1 MDVLTAFLDGPRAR
15 AAFLMKVVLE
25 PPWALRIADEAP
37 LAVVAITH
45 GTAWLVHDTLPRPVA
60 LAAGDILMVR
70 GPDHYVV
77 AHDPK
82 TEPTIVIEV
91 GGACRTLDGQP
102 LIDAMDLGVRTWGND
117 ADGRDVMLVGT
128 YQTDGEASRWLLD
141 ALPPVV
147 VLRADEWDGPVV
159 PLLAAEVVK
168 EEPGQQVVLDRLLD
182 LLLITSLRA
191 AFASDAVTMPA
202 WFRANA
208 DPVIGRVVRLMQNEP
223 AEPWTIATLAATVG
237 VSRAL
242 LARRFHEVVGEP
254 PISFLTSW
262 RLALAADLLTT
273 GDATVGAIAHE
284 VGYGS
289 PFTLSTAFKRAYGSS
304 PKAYRA
310 SAQTSSFRSVGGD
323 DGTRTHDP
331 LLAKQVL

>member
-1 MDVLTAFLDGPRAR
+1 
-15 AAFLMKVVLE
+15 
-25 PPWALRIADEAP
+25 
-37 LAVVAITH
+37 
-45 GTAWLVHDTLPRPVA
+45 
-60 LAAGDILMVR
+60 
-70 GPDHYVV
+70 
-77 AHDPK
+77 
-82 TEPTIVIEV
+82 
-91 GGACRTLDGQP
+91 
-102 LIDAMDLGVRTWGND
+102 
-117 ADGRDVMLVGT
+117 MLVGT

-191 AFASDAVTMPA
+191 AFASDAVTVPA

-223 AEPWTIATLAATVG
+223 AEPWTVATLASTVG

-254 PISFLTSW
+254 PIAFLTSW
-262 RLALAADLLTT
+262 RLALAADLLTA
-273 GDATVGAIAHE
+273 GHATVGAIARE

-289 PFTLSTAFKRAYGSS
+289 PFTFSTAFKRAYGSS

-310 SAQTSSFRSVGGD
+310 HGRSAAAVVRSDTG
-323 DGTRTHDP
+323 
-331 LLAKQVL
+331 